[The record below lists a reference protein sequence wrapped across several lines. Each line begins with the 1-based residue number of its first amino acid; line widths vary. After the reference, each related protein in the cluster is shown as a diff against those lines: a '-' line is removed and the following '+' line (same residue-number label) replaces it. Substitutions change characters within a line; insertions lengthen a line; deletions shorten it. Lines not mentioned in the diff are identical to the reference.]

1 MKTEPHFYISRRS
14 FLRRTMPA
22 AFGVGAAG
30 ACLRDMQ
37 FLNSALAAGPFS
49 DYKALVC
56 IFLAGGNDSNNM
68 IIPTVA
74 GEYTNYA
81 NIRTP
86 VLAIPNYNGTGATAQ
101 QLTKA
106 AGGSYIDPAR

>member
-1 MKTEPHFYISRRS
+1 MRDLHFMS
-14 FLRRTMPA
+14 
-22 AFGVGAAG
+22 
-30 ACLRDMQ
+30 
-37 FLNSALAAGPFS
+37 SALASGPFT

-56 IFLAGGNDSNNM
+56 IFLAGGNDSNNL

-86 VLAIPNYNGTGATAQ
+86 VLAIPNADGSGATAQ

-106 AGGSYIDPAR
+106 AGGNYIDPQATNTGSIRRCMNLRRCSTRRRDLTISARSLPS